1 MWGDRMTTML
11 AETFVPFA
19 VAVYLLA
26 LAPGPTAMLVVRQA
40 MAGGR
45 RAALWT
51 TAGNSVGLLAWSLA
65 AAVGLA
71 AVIAASQTAYVVLRL
86 VGAAVLLVLG
96 VRTLLAARGA
106 RPHPMTVVDGTD
118 LRPSAG
124 AAFRMG
130 LLNNLANPK
139 VAVFAL
145 SLLPQFAPANA
156 SAGTYVALAFEW
168 ALLAASW
175 YVVLTLMVVRAG
187 AVFRGVAFRRWSE
200 RLAGVT
206 LVGLGVQI
214 AVDPA
219 R

>member
-1 MWGDRMTTML
+1 
-11 AETFVPFA
+11 
-19 VAVYLLA
+19 
-26 LAPGPTAMLVVRQA
+26 MLVVRQA

-65 AAVGLA
+65 AAIGLA

-96 VRTLLAARGA
+96 VRTLLATRRGT
-106 RPHPMTVVDGTD
+106 RRHPTSVTDGAE
-118 LRPSAG
+118 LRASAG

-145 SLLPQFAPANA
+145 SLLPQFAPADA
-156 SAGTYVALAFEW
+156 SAGTYVALALEW

-175 YVVLTLMVVRAG
+175 YVVLALLVVRAD
-187 AVFRGVAFRRWSE
+187 ALFRGEAFRRWTE
-200 RLAGVT
+200 RVAGVT

-214 AVDPA
+214 GVDPA

>member
-1 MWGDRMTTML
+1 MPPLLVD
-11 AETFVPFA
+11 TFLPFA

-96 VRTLLAARGA
+96 VRTLLATRRGA
-106 RPHPMTVVDGTD
+106 RPHSAAVVEDPEP
-118 LRPSAG
+118 RRSAW

-145 SLLPQFAPANA
+145 SLLPQFAPVGA
-156 SAGTYVALAFEW
+156 SAGTYVALAVEW

-175 YVVLTLMVVRAG
+175 YVVLTLLVVRAG
-187 AVFRGVAFRRWSE
+187 AAFRSE
-200 RLAGVT
+200 GFRLWTERVTGAT
-206 LVGLGVQI
+206 LVGLGTQI
-214 AVDPA
+214 AVSPT

>member
-1 MWGDRMTTML
+1 VL
-11 AETFVPFA
+11 VETFLPFA

-26 LAPGPTAMLVVRQA
+26 LAPGPTALLVVRSA
-40 MAGGR
+40 LSGGR

-71 AVIAASQTAYVVLRL
+71 AVVAASQTAYVVLRV

-96 VRTLLAARGA
+96 VRTLLATRRSAYEPDA
-106 RPHPMTVVDGTD
+106 DDGQPAGPG
-118 LRPSAG
+118 PSAA
-124 AAFRMG
+124 AAFRTG

-145 SLLPQFAPANA
+145 SLLPQFAPADA
-156 SAGTYVALAFEW
+156 SAATYAALAVEW

-175 YVVLTLMVVRAG
+175 YVVLTLLVVRAG
-187 AVFRGVAFRRWSE
+187 RAFRGPARRWAE
-200 RLAGVT
+200 RVSGAT
-206 LVGLGVQI
+206 LVGLGAQI
-214 AVDPA
+214 AVSPT

>member
-1 MWGDRMTTML
+1 VLT
-11 AETFVPFA
+11 ETFVPFA

-65 AAVGLA
+65 AAIGLA

-86 VGAAVLLVLG
+86 VGAAVLLGLG
-96 VRTLLAARGA
+96 LRTLLDTRRGA
-106 RPHPMTVVDGTD
+106 RPHPTTVVEETE

-175 YVVLTLMVVRAG
+175 YVVLTLLVVRAG
-187 AVFRGVAFRRWSE
+187 VLFRGEVFRRWTE
-200 RLAGVT
+200 RVAGVT

-214 AVDPA
+214 AASPTK
-219 R
+219 